1 LICKSGV
8 DLSLIFILFYFYNK
22 SSSNTVN
29 LVCSSSEIFMCISTP
44 IFLCIYVHLYEPD
57 IAIATELERA
67 KTRGE
72 SVQLDPEISDYVS
85 DRPKGLFR
93 EFLYDVN
100 PISEEDWKKSSIF
113 FKIILIV
120 RAPAM
125 LLLQLFIP
133 VVNPTV
139 EKRGWSKL
147 LNCFQ
152 LCVTPTAA
160 LFLLNG

>member
-1 LICKSGV
+1 MYGL
-8 DLSLIFILFYFYNK
+8 
-22 SSSNTVN
+22 
-29 LVCSSSEIFMCISTP
+29 
-44 IFLCIYVHLYEPD
+44 D

-67 KTRGE
+67 KIRSG
-72 SVQLDPEISDYVS
+72 SVQLSPEISDYVS
-85 DRPKGLFR
+85 DRPKDLFR

-100 PISEEDWKKSSIF
+100 PIGKEDWEKSGIM
-113 FKIILIV
+113 FKIVLII
-120 RAPAM
+120 RSPFM

-139 EKRGWSKL
+139 EKQGWSKL

-152 LCVTPTAA
+152 LCVTPTIA

>member
-1 LICKSGV
+1 M
-8 DLSLIFILFYFYNK
+8 DLVYSCFEIFVYDSILIFRC
-22 SSSNTVN
+22 TG
-29 LVCSSSEIFMCISTP
+29 
-44 IFLCIYVHLYEPD
+44 IYLYEPD

-67 KTRGE
+67 KIRGD
-72 SVQLDPEISDYVS
+72 SVQLSPEISDYVS
-85 DRPKGLFR
+85 DRPKGLFK

-100 PISEEDWKKSSIF
+100 PISEEDWKQSNIL
-113 FKIILIV
+113 FKIVLIV
-120 RAPAM
+120 RLPAM

-152 LCVTPTAA
+152 LCVTPTIV

>member
-1 LICKSGV
+1 MIQ
-8 DLSLIFILFYFYNK
+8 
-22 SSSNTVN
+22 
-29 LVCSSSEIFMCISTP
+29 
-44 IFLCIYVHLYEPD
+44 FLCTYTLIYLYESD

-67 KTRGE
+67 KIRG
-72 SVQLDPEISDYVS
+72 SVQLSPEISDVTE
-85 DRPKGLFR
+85 RPKGLFR
-93 EFLYDVN
+93 EFLYDIN
-100 PISEEDWKKSSIF
+100 PISKEDWKKSNIL

-120 RAPAM
+120 RSPAM

-139 EKRGWSKL
+139 EKKGWSKL

-152 LCVTPTAA
+152 LCVTPTTA

>member
-1 LICKSGV
+1 
-8 DLSLIFILFYFYNK
+8 
-22 SSSNTVN
+22 
-29 LVCSSSEIFMCISTP
+29 
-44 IFLCIYVHLYEPD
+44 LYESD

-67 KTRGE
+67 KIRG
-72 SVQLDPEISDYVS
+72 SVQLSPEISDVTE
-85 DRPKGLFR
+85 RPKGLFR
-93 EFLYDVN
+93 EFLYDIN
-100 PISEEDWKKSSIF
+100 PISEEDWKKSNIL

-120 RAPAM
+120 RSPAM

-139 EKRGWSKL
+139 EKKGWSKL

-152 LCVTPTAA
+152 LCVTPTIA

>member
-1 LICKSGV
+1 M
-8 DLSLIFILFYFYNK
+8 
-22 SSSNTVN
+22 N
-29 LVCSSSEIFMCISTP
+29 LVYSCSEIFMYISTP

-57 IAIATELERA
+57 LAIATELERA
-67 KTRGE
+67 KMRGE
-72 SVQLDPEISDYVS
+72 SVRLVSEISDYVS

-100 PISEEDWKKSSIF
+100 PISEEDWKKSNKF

-120 RAPAM
+120 RSPAM
-125 LLLQLFIP
+125 LLLQLLVP